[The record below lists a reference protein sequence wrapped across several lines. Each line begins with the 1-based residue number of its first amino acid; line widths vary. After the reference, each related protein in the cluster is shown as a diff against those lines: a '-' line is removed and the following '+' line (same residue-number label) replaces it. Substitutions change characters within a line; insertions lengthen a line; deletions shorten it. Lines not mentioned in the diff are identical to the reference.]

1 MSVENQFYKVF
12 IQAVDAMSNSTW
24 EWPEFWDI
32 NMKYVFINSALNYA
46 IENEYWEQAGIL
58 RDVKNKIN

>member
-1 MSVENQFYKVF
+1 MSTENQFDKVF
-12 IQAVDAMSNSTW
+12 IQAVNAMSNNTW

-32 NMKYVFINSALNYA
+32 NMKHVFIDSTLNYA